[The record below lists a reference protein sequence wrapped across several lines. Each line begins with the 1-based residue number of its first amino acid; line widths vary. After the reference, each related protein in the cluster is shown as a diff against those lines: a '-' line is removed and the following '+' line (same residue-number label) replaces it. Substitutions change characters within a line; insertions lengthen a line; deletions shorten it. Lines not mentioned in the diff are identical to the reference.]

1 MEQRKKYISKE
12 AALQKIQRFCAYQ
25 ERCHKEVR
33 FKLIELGIYGDDLEE
48 LMVSLI
54 GDNFLNEERFAKTY
68 ARGKFRLKQWGKLRI
83 IGELKARDISDYCI
97 KRAMEEIDETEYV
110 NTLRGIISKRKGLE
124 SNTLDAFSLYQKLA
138 QYAISRGYEPDL
150 VWRVINEK
158 DEA

>member
-1 MEQRKKYISKE
+1 MDQRKKYISKE

-54 GDNFLNEERFAKTY
+54 ADNFLNEERFAKTY

-83 IGELKARDISDYCI
+83 IRELKARDISDYCI
-97 KRAMEEIDETEYV
+97 KKAVGEIDETEYV
-110 NTLRGIISKRKGLE
+110 NTIRGIISKKKGLE
-124 SNTLDAFSLYQKLA
+124 SNTLDAFSLHQKLA
-138 QYAISRGYEPDL
+138 HYAISRGYEPDL
-150 VWRVINEK
+150 VWRVIKEK